1 MWEISSGKRPFANF
15 ENDFDLVTRILDGM
29 RPKIISGTPLEYI
42 RIMKQ
47 CWNANTTERFTTES
61 IKKEIKRMFQ
71 DTPNE
76 LNNNEK
82 IKILSFDICH
92 ESVTS
97 KIHQSEGLS
106 EPKNATEE
114 EQEAFHSKPYDFSIP
129 QNIEDWN
136 RSESSDES
144 NNSTSK
150 SFYNTYN
157 YHFILHIIKG

>member
-1 MWEISSGKRPFANF
+1 
-15 ENDFDLVTRILDGM
+15 
-29 RPKIISGTPLEYI
+29 
-42 RIMKQ
+42 
-47 CWNANTTERFTTES
+47 
-61 IKKEIKRMFQ
+61 MFQ

-82 IKILSFDICH
+82 IKILNFDISH

-97 KIHQSEGLS
+97 KIHQFEGLP

-150 SFYNTYN
+150 I
-157 YHFILHIIKG
+157 ILQYV